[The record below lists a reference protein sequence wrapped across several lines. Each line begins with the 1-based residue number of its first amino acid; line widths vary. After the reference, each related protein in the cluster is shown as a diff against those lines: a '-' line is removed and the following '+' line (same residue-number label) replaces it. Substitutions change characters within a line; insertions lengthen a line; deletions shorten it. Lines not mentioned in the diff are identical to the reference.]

1 MKEQEVKSTL
11 SDSRL
16 SKVTLSWLAKEKSE
30 LRNGEDLIKGKTTE
44 TSKEKKKIK
53 KNLYKSPLSDRK
65 TEGKIV
71 VNRC

>member
-1 MKEQEVKSTL
+1 MKEQEVIYTL

-44 TSKEKKKIK
+44 ASIEKKK
-53 KNLYKSPLSDRK
+53 RK
-65 TEGKIV
+65 EKPS
-71 VNRC
+71 